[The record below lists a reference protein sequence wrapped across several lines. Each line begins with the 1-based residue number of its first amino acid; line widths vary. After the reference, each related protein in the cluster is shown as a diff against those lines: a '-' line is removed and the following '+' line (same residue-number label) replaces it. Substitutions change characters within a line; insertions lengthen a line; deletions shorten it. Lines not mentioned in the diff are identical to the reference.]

1 MNSEKE
7 SILRRALL
15 NRALKEQH
23 GQVLPWVA
31 FMMVLFLGMAAFV
44 LDIGHAYFCYREL
57 QGAVDAAALAGAQ
70 NLKAASPSDVVAQY
84 DAESGGLNSNGNLS
98 INGANSVSMA
108 PGYPK
113 YACLGSPTTQA
124 ACQGPEDAN
133 AIQVKEQAVVP
144 TFFARVFGIS
154 QMTVSAIATSAIVG
168 AKNQPTNIAIILDT
182 TASMKTVDSNCSAGG
197 GSAERVVCAE
207 QGVSTLL
214 QNLSPC
220 NTALGC
226 GTMSSSGI
234 AQYALDSVAI
244 FTFPN
249 VTTDTAS
256 DDYNCSGTNP
266 SIPAYSLPTIGS
278 STYAPGTAS
287 GTPTYQ
293 VTPFMS
299 NYKSGDSGSS
309 LDTAS
314 NLAMAVGS
322 GVSSSGSN
330 CPGMQAPGGDGT
342 YYAGV
347 IYAAQA
353 ALTAQAATETAA
365 DSSLNP
371 VNIMIIL
378 TDGEA
383 NSTKIAGTAANGT
396 KTATTSTWPAGGGAT
411 SSITNYPSTFDQCQ
425 QAVAAANYAK
435 SQGTQV
441 YSIAYGS
448 ESSGCTTD
456 SSGPQPN
463 ITPCQVMSQMASPN
477 VYNSSGTL
485 TKTYFYSD
493 YNQSGSSSTCVS
505 TGTSVSDMAG
515 IFGAIS
521 NDLLTVRLLPESVW
535 PAS

>member
-1 MNSEKE
+1 MTNQRQSYLK
-7 SILRRALL
+7 
-15 NRALKEQH
+15 RALKEQH

-31 FMMVLFLGMAAFV
+31 FMMVMFLGMAAFV
-44 LDIGHAYFCYREL
+44 LDVGHAYFCYREL
-57 QGAVDAAALAGAQ
+57 QGAVDSAALAGAQ
-70 NLKAASPSDVVAQY
+70 NLNAASPSAVVAQY
-84 DAESGGLNSNGNLS
+84 DAESGGFNSNSNLS
-98 INGANSVSMA
+98 LNGVNSVTMV

-124 ACQGPEDAN
+124 ACLGPEDAN

-144 TFFARVFGIS
+144 TFFARIFGIN

-168 AKNQPTNIAIILDT
+168 AKNQPTNIAIVLDT
-182 TASMKTVDSNCSAGG
+182 TASMKTVDSNCTASG
-197 GSAERVVCAE
+197 GSAERIVCAE
-207 QGVSTLL
+207 QGVATLL

-226 GTMSSSGI
+226 GTVSSSGI
-234 AQYALDSVAI
+234 AQRALDSVAI

-249 VTTDTAS
+249 VTVDTANN
-256 DDYNCSGTNP
+256 DYNCSGANP
-266 SIPAYSLPTIGS
+266 NIPIYSLPSIGS
-278 STYAPGTAS
+278 STYAPGTTA

-293 VTPFMS
+293 ITPFLS
-299 NYKSGDSGSS
+299 NYKSADSGTS
-309 LDTAS
+309 LDTSS

-322 GVSSSGSN
+322 GKSSSGSS
-330 CPGMQAPGGDGT
+330 CAGMQAPGGDGT

-353 ALTAQAATETAA
+353 ALTAQASTEIAA
-365 DSSLNP
+365 DANLNP
-371 VNIMIIL
+371 INIMIIL

-383 NSTKIAGTAANGT
+383 NASSNKIAGTAANGT
-396 KTATTSTWPAGGGAT
+396 ATSTTSTWPNGGGAT
-411 SSITNYPSTFDQCQ
+411 SSITNYPSAFDQCQ

-435 SQGTQV
+435 SQGTLI

-456 SSGPQPN
+456 TTGPQPN

-485 TKTYFYSD
+485 TRSFFYSD
-493 YNQSGSSSTCVS
+493 YKQSGSSSTCVS
-505 TGTSVSDMAG
+505 TGTSVADING